1 LEAKLTK
8 IWETDDLPG
17 GPPSLKPKAIK
28 SFAGPSPLPL
38 KTNLLADPHV
48 LGSGWAMGR
57 ENKKGRNTMMK
68 EKQLILRAARKYLI
82 LQLPGVVLLVIALI
96 LIRRWVDLPAWLFW
110 GLIVMWVGKDVVMFP
125 FVRKA
130 YEPQDDANPMI
141 GSLGVV
147 EKRLSPSGFV
157 RIRGELWKA
166 HVPDGSMPIDRGETI
181 RVSAI
186 EGMTLVVERA
196 AERPGQE

>member
-1 LEAKLTK
+1 
-8 IWETDDLPG
+8 
-17 GPPSLKPKAIK
+17 
-28 SFAGPSPLPL
+28 
-38 KTNLLADPHV
+38 
-48 LGSGWAMGR
+48 MRR
-57 ENKKGRNTMMK
+57 ENKKGRNTIMK
-68 EKQLILRAARKYLI
+68 KKQLISQAARKYLI

-96 LIRRWVDLPAWLFW
+96 LIRRWVDLPVWLFW
-110 GLIVMWVGKDVVMFP
+110 GLIVLWVGKDVVMFP

-157 RIRGELWKA
+157 RIRVEIWKA
-166 HVPDGSMPIDRGETI
+166 HVPDGSKPIDRGETI

-186 EGMTLVVERA
+186 EGMTLIVERA
-196 AERPGQE
+196 AERPGQEQ

>member
-1 LEAKLTK
+1 
-8 IWETDDLPG
+8 
-17 GPPSLKPKAIK
+17 
-28 SFAGPSPLPL
+28 
-38 KTNLLADPHV
+38 
-48 LGSGWAMGR
+48 MGR
-57 ENKKGRNTMMK
+57 ENEKGRNTMK
-68 EKQLILRAARKYLI
+68 KNNQLISRAARKYLI
-82 LQLPGVVLLVIALI
+82 LQLPGAGLFIIALI
-96 LIRRWVDLPAWLFW
+96 LIRRWVDMPAWLFW

-166 HVPDGSMPIDRGETI
+166 HVPDGSMPIDRGETM
-181 RVSAI
+181 RVIAI
-186 EGMTLVVERA
+186 EGLTLVVERA
-196 AERPGQE
+196 AERPGQEQ

>member
-1 LEAKLTK
+1 
-8 IWETDDLPG
+8 
-17 GPPSLKPKAIK
+17 
-28 SFAGPSPLPL
+28 
-38 KTNLLADPHV
+38 
-48 LGSGWAMGR
+48 MGR
-57 ENKKGRNTMMK
+57 ENEKGRNTMMK
-68 EKQLILRAARKYLI
+68 EKQLIPRAARKYLI

-186 EGMTLVVERA
+186 EGMTLIVERA
-196 AERPGQE
+196 AERPGQEY

>member
-1 LEAKLTK
+1 
-8 IWETDDLPG
+8 
-17 GPPSLKPKAIK
+17 
-28 SFAGPSPLPL
+28 
-38 KTNLLADPHV
+38 
-48 LGSGWAMGR
+48 MGR
-57 ENKKGRNTMMK
+57 ENEKGRNTMMK
-68 EKQLILRAARKYLI
+68 EKQLIPRAARKYLI

-130 YEPQDDANPMI
+130 YEPQDDADPMI

-186 EGMTLVVERA
+186 EGMTLIVERA
-196 AERPGQE
+196 AERPGQEY

>member
-1 LEAKLTK
+1 
-8 IWETDDLPG
+8 
-17 GPPSLKPKAIK
+17 
-28 SFAGPSPLPL
+28 
-38 KTNLLADPHV
+38 
-48 LGSGWAMGR
+48 MGR

>member
-1 LEAKLTK
+1 
-8 IWETDDLPG
+8 
-17 GPPSLKPKAIK
+17 
-28 SFAGPSPLPL
+28 
-38 KTNLLADPHV
+38 
-48 LGSGWAMGR
+48 MGR
-57 ENKKGRNTMMK
+57 ENEKGRNTMMQ
-68 EKQLILRAARKYLI
+68 EKQLIPRAARKYLI

-130 YEPQDDANPMI
+130 YEPQDDADPMI

-186 EGMTLVVERA
+186 EGMTLIVERA
-196 AERPGQE
+196 AERPEQEY